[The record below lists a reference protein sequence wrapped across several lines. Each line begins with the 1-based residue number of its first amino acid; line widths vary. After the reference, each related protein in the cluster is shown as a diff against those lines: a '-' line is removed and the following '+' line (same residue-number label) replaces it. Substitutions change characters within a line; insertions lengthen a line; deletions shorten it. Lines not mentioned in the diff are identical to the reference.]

1 MEELFRM
8 ILVRNAEAVREDD
21 VVEVPDDT
29 PMQRELQSLG
39 TKAPKSEIDAVLR
52 QFENTN
58 NNNDAIASA
67 PLTLALLAIHQA
79 LLNGDAGTSADL
91 ATVLTEHLGSGY
103 GSRVESGEWAEHKNA
118 LGDALI
124 LFKLHPQRDRSPLN
138 VITRALQTMRFIEQ
152 ALTDAALLLPER
164 LRLQLL
170 RPLRASTLSVLAPFS
185 PPEPAPLPPP
195 QKPDRSQIEVQGE
208 RLSRINSALLELGS
222 LSPKL
227 FAVQSEDNIG
237 EAPAGSGRRGLFGFF
252 SFGFSPAR
260 TVRPVQIGAR
270 AGPMLKVATDSISQI
285 SAETRELVAAKGFD
299 FNSDSVRAIAAGLD
313 AEKAGVVQNLRP
325 EAFSFSGNLANILR
339 GGRFGTEDRFYWEP
353 PWMPLL
359 PSDAGEIPTTYGS
372 VKPIGVGEL
381 LVVKQQILRYEAGE
395 IAHIENIMLG
405 EDKNR
410 THRRRDLTEEILV
423 QESEIERE
431 EERNLET
438 SERFELSRESSE
450 VIKEEL
456 EVEGSL
462 KVKVKPSPA
471 VTIEASAKV
480 AYSNARETS
489 RRKASEYAKEIVDKS
504 VNRVSERIRKEETRR
519 TVREIEEINEHGF
532 SNVDGDGHVVGI
544 YQWINKVYQAQIY
557 RYGLRTMYDFMVPE
571 PGAFLI
577 DALEQEVQTTQGK
590 RKPEPF
596 TLQADNIT
604 EEGYLYYANKYHAT
618 DVGPPP
624 RMEIVQA
631 VSFTSS
637 GGDGEEAVT
646 DLAQKQIINIP
657 EGYQAAQVHIAVG
670 MAGYQLLVAVGQK
683 LTLYV
688 HDSGYRSFN
697 LDLETGAIPVSMI
710 SNDVSIFNV
719 NIEIVCRRTT
729 RAMMEW
735 RIRTHGE
742 IKEAYLKE
750 LADYEDSMAQAAV
763 NQGVAIEGRNPLYN
777 RELLFS
783 EMKKHC
789 ISILTNQHFDLF
801 NGVEVDRHGVT
812 QSNLAV
818 AQTQGDYIRFFEHAF
833 EWHLMSFVLYPYFWG
848 RKHKWMEK
856 VKFED
861 NDPEFM
867 QFIKA
872 GAARVLLP
880 VRENFEAA
888 VDHFMSTGEIWE
900 GEPLPEITD
909 PDYVPIVK
917 EIQERTGAPG
927 NEVAQ
932 GEPWLVRVP
941 TRLVKLRE
949 EGSLPSWQQND
960 EGFWEPA
967 PSANE

>member
-8 ILVRNAEAVREDD
+8 ILVRNAEAVKEDD

-29 PMQRELQSLG
+29 PMQHALKSLG
-39 TKAPKSEIDAVLR
+39 TKVPKSEVDSVLS
-52 QFENTN
+52 QFESTN
-58 NNNDAIASA
+58 KNHDSVTSA
-67 PLTLALLAIHQA
+67 PLTLALVAIHQA
-79 LLNGDAGTSADL
+79 LLNDDTCTSTVLD
-91 ATVLTEHLGSGY
+91 TVLTEHLGSGY
-103 GSRVESGEWAEHKNA
+103 SSRVGSKEWVEHKNK

-124 LFKLHPQRDRSPLN
+124 LFKLQSQRDRSQLN
-138 VITRALQTMRFIEQ
+138 VITKALQAMRFTEQ
-152 ALTDAALLLPER
+152 ALIDATLLLPER
-164 LRLQLL
+164 LSLQLQ

-185 PPEPAPLPPP
+185 PPEPAPPPPP
-195 QKPDRSQIEVQGE
+195 QKPDRAQIEAQGE
-208 RLSRINSALLELGS
+208 RLNLINSALLELGS
-222 LSPKL
+222 LAPHL
-227 FAVQSEDNIG
+227 FAVQSEENVG
-237 EAPAGSGRRGLFGFF
+237 EAPLSSGGFSLFGFF
-252 SFGFSPAR
+252 SRAPSS
-260 TVRPVQIGAR
+260 VRSVQIGMR
-270 AGPMLKVATDSISQI
+270 AEPMLKVSPGAISQI
-285 SAETRELVAAKGFD
+285 SADTRDLVTSKGFD
-299 FNSDSVRAIAAGLD
+299 FNQDSVRVIAAGLD
-313 AEKAGVVQNLRP
+313 TEKTDIVQNLRP
-325 EAFSFSGNLANILR
+325 EAYNFSGNLADILGR
-339 GGRFGTEDRFYWEP
+339 GRFGTEDRFYWNP
-353 PWMPLL
+353 SWVPLF
-359 PSDAGEIPTTYGS
+359 PSDTAVIPTTYGS

-395 IAHIENIMLG
+395 IAHIENILQG

-423 QESEIERE
+423 RESEIERE
-431 EERNLET
+431 EERDLET

-462 KVKVKPSPA
+462 NIKVKPSPA
-471 VTIEASAKV
+471 VIIEASAKV

-489 RRKASEYAKEIVDKS
+489 RRKVSEYAKEIVDKS
-504 VNRVSERIRKEETRR
+504 VSRVSERIRKEETLR

-532 SNVDGDGHVVGI
+532 NNVDGDGHVVGI

-577 DALEQEVQTTQGK
+577 DALEKEVQTKQGK
-590 RKPEPF
+590 RKPESF
-596 TLQADNIT
+596 TLQARDIT

-618 DVGPPP
+618 GVEPPP
-624 RMEIVQA
+624 KMEVVKA

-637 GGDGEEAVT
+637 GGDGESAVT

-657 EGYQAAQVHIAVG
+657 EGYQAVQVHIVVG
-670 MAGYQLLVAVGQK
+670 MVGFQLLVAVGQN

-688 HDSGYRSFN
+688 NNSGHRSFN
-697 LDLETGAIPVSMI
+697 LNLETDAIPVSMI

-735 RIRTHGE
+735 RIRTHEE

-750 LADYEDSMAQAAV
+750 LADYEDSIAQAAV
-763 NQGVAIEGRNPLYN
+763 NQGVAIEGRNPQYN
-777 RELLFS
+777 RELIFS

-801 NGVEVDRHGVT
+801 NGVEVDRHGIT
-812 QSNLAV
+812 QSNLSV
-818 AQTQGDYIRFFEHAF
+818 AQDQGDYIRFFEHAF

-848 RKHKWMEK
+848 RKHNWMER

-861 NDPEFM
+861 TDPEFM
-867 QFIKA
+867 QFIKS

-909 PDYVPIVK
+909 PDYVSIVK

-927 NEVAQ
+927 DEVAQ
-932 GEPWLVRVP
+932 GDPWLVRVP
-941 TRLVKLRE
+941 TRLVKLSE
-949 EGSLPSWQQND
+949 DGSLPSWQQND
-960 EGFWEPA
+960 EGDWEPVPIA
-967 PSANE
+967 DE